1 MADVIHINTDI
12 DPPLSWGQIQVEM
25 TSCCNLRCKT
35 CLYPAYEEQ
44 WIQKDLSPQAF
55 ARLLTIAPQADSV
68 HLQGWGETLLRQDTA
83 RCIAELHQS
92 GTRPTLGSNGSA
104 MTDRAAGEL
113 IESGLVSM
121 TFSLAG
127 ADAESHDG
135 LRGRGT
141 FAAALDSIR
150 TFVSQR
156 SSTGHPPVLVNYLL
170 TPSSFPSLPKALA
183 LCSKL
188 GVDALVAT
196 HLVHVGTET
205 QKRLACYGAG
215 RGRGWLLFRSRLAV
229 LWRRTR
235 LVLPGMKPSP
245 LPVCPKNPLENLFVA
260 SDGAVSPCVYLCPP
274 IRGGYTRR
282 IEGVPQ
288 PQQRLVMG
296 SLERQSLTAIW
307 NRPDYRHFRTHFQ
320 RRLDLYQALMPPP
333 RTDFEGLQQLQGAT
347 DRIHAAFE
355 TPTYRPPEPCRGCPH
370 LWGY

>member
-1 MADVIHINTDI
+1 
-12 DPPLSWGQIQVEM
+12 M
-25 TSCCNLRCKT
+25 TEAGS
-35 CLYPAYEEQ
+35 
-44 WIQKDLSPQAF
+44 KDL
-55 ARLLTIAPQADSV
+55 LEVLTPGALTS
-68 HLQGWGETLLRQDTA
+68 LQDKGRHGYQSLG
-83 RCIAELHQS
+83 IAEA
-92 GTRPTLGSNGSA
+92 GA
-104 MTDRAAGEL
+104 MDAWSLVAANRLAGNPDNAAALEITIVGPKL
-113 IESGLVSM
+113 RFLAPAW
-121 TFSLAG
+121 FSLAG

-156 SSTGHPPVLVNYLL
+156 SSSGHPPVLVNYLL
-170 TPSSFPSLPKALA
+170 TPASFPSLPKALA

-205 QKRLACYGAG
+205 QKRLACCDPG

-229 LWRRTR
+229 LWRRTQ
-235 LVLPGMKPSP
+235 LVLPGMKPSA

-274 IRGGYTRR
+274 IRGGYSRR

-288 PQQRLVMG
+288 PQQRLAMG
-296 SLERQSLTAIW
+296 SLERQSLIAIW
-307 NRPDYRHFRTHFQ
+307 NRPDYRHFRAQFQ
-320 RRLDLYQALMPPP
+320 RRVDLYQALMPPP

-347 DRIHAAFE
+347 DRIQAAFE